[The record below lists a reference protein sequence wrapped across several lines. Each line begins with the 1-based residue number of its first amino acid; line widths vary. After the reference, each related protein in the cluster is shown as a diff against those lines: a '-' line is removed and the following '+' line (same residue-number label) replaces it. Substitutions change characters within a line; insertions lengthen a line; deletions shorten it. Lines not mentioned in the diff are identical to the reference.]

1 MTVPKKKGK
10 FRIKISILHKII
22 SYAVSLVFAT
32 VGISTYIAVSTEREV
47 LSNKLMH
54 QGKRIAKDI
63 AFSTRKALL
72 SSDWSLVEKMLA
84 DFTGSD
90 HSEVIYI
97 WLVNPEG
104 KIHIANDIS
113 LCGNSVDKGL
123 LDRQDNTS
131 KRFFPERKEYGM
143 LLVNGTVIENRNWY
157 VLVAL
162 SSHSINATTKRLIFH
177 NLVSGTFAVLLGTV
191 VSLLLAKSICKPI
204 IGLKQAAAT
213 ISDGNLDHRVV
224 AESNDEVGDLANTFN
239 DMALK
244 LKKSRAGLE
253 EKVEELATEKELLA
267 ITLGGMSEGL
277 IAVDTKKHIILF
289 NTTAEKLSGWKF
301 AEVHGRLI
309 DDIFRIVNEQT
320 NEPLESPI
328 NRALQT
334 GIAEF
339 GTPDDALVS
348 KDARLRAVAI
358 CSSPIRKKDGAIVG
372 VVTVVRDVS
381 REREID
387 HMKEDF
393 TSSVS
398 HELRTPLTSIKAYTE
413 TILRDPNMPEETR
426 LQFLAVVDEESD
438 RLATLIEDLL
448 EVSRIQSGKAK
459 FKQEPVDV
467 TAIVEKVVTAL
478 QPLAEKNNIR
488 LQKTVAENLPELQ
501 ADAGKIE
508 SVVTNLLNNAIKFTP
523 QAGRVSIHVQKTEN
537 EMVIR
542 VSDTGMG
549 IPKESLPK
557 IFDRFYRVNRPG
569 KQIQGTGLGLSIV
582 SKIVTMHNGRIDVE
596 SDVDKGTTFTVFLP
610 LKAAAAQQHTTT
622 KVCAK

>member
-1 MTVPKKKGK
+1 
-10 FRIKISILHKII
+10 L
-22 SYAVSLVFAT
+22 LV
-32 VGISTYIAVSTEREV
+32 
-47 LSNKLMH
+47 
-54 QGKRIAKDI
+54 
-63 AFSTRKALL
+63 
-72 SSDWSLVEKMLA
+72 
-84 DFTGSD
+84 TGNGTPR
-90 HSEVIYI
+90 H
-97 WLVNPEG
+97 
-104 KIHIANDIS
+104 
-113 LCGNSVDKGL
+113 
-123 LDRQDNTS
+123 
-131 KRFFPERKEYGM
+131 FFPERNEYGM
-143 LLVNGTVIENRNWY
+143 LLVSSTNIKNRKWY
-157 VLVAL
+157 VLVGL
-162 SSHSINATTKRLIFH
+162 SCHSINATTKRLIFH
-177 NLVSGTFAVLLGTV
+177 NFISGTFAVLLGTV
-191 VSLLLAKSICKPI
+191 VSFLLAKSICTPI
-204 IGLKQAAAT
+204 IGLKQAAAI

-239 DMALK
+239 DMAVK
-244 LKKSRAGLE
+244 LKKSRARLE
-253 EKVEELATEKELLA
+253 EKVEELATEKELLT

-289 NTTAEKLSGWKF
+289 NTTAENLSGWKF
-301 AEVHGRLI
+301 AEVSGKSI

-320 NEPLESPI
+320 NEPLESPV
-328 NRALQT
+328 NKALQT

-348 KDARLRAVAI
+348 KNGRLRAVAI

-387 HMKEDF
+387 RMKEDF

-413 TILRDPNMPEETR
+413 TILRDPNMPEETKQ
-426 LQFLAVVDEESD
+426 QFLTVVDEESD

-467 TAIVEKVVTAL
+467 AAMAEKVVTAL
-478 QPLAEKNNIR
+478 QPLAEKKNIR
-488 LQKTVAENLPELQ
+488 LQKSIAENLPELQ

-508 SVVTNLLNNAIKFTP
+508 SVVTNLVNNAIKFTP
-523 QAGRVSIHVQKTEN
+523 EAGTVSVKLEHKNE
-537 EMVIR
+537 EMVIC

-557 IFDRFYRVNRPG
+557 IFDRFYRVHRPG

-596 SDVDKGTTFTVFLP
+596 SEVDKGTTFTVFLP
-610 LKAAAAQQHTTT
+610 LKAETAQPHTTT